1 MGWIIVGC
9 VLVSAVI
16 GRMLRKQHGEQQNRI
31 VNKSKFKRRFDK

>member
-1 MGWIIVGC
+1 MWWVILGC
-9 VLVSAVI
+9 ILLSALV